1 LAAQLRRKYFGI
13 RHFSSRDLAVQRD
26 EHHPC
31 WKAAHFLQCTRPPD
45 VMRMHGPQRRTTF
58 GLSERRAF
66 VATRSEFQPMPSG
79 GLGDD
84 EDTVAGASFGNVRQ
98 PALLVKS
105 ADYWCCDTRVSQLLH
120 VPPRPALPL
129 DYPHSLPRKRS
140 CILRCASLL
149 TPLTLLVPKPFFST
163 DFGKRSRTLSGSSR
177 TQDR

>member
-1 LAAQLRRKYFGI
+1 MHTVPMFASPAVHTRRSALADQLRRKYFGI
-13 RHFSSRDLAVQRD
+13 RQFSSRDLAVQHD

-31 WKAAHFLQCTRPPD
+31 WKTAHFLPCTRPPD

-66 VATRSEFQPMPSG
+66 VATRSKFQPMPSG

-105 ADYWCCDTRVSQLLH
+105 ADSWCGVLLGFRSYFMSQLGPRYLWIIHTLCPGKEVACCDAQV
-120 VPPRPALPL
+120 
-129 DYPHSLPRKRS
+129 
-140 CILRCASLL
+140 
-149 TPLTLLVPKPFFST
+149 F
-163 DFGKRSRTLSGSSR
+163 
-177 TQDR
+177 